1 MSSTMS
7 NSPALDLIQ
16 ANQDKISSLCEQRQV
31 SRLELFGSATSV
43 DVPGHSLHCFDPQT
57 SDLDFLV
64 EFAVQ
69 SPQGAAER
77 FFGLRDGL
85 ANALGHAIDL
95 VELHT
100 IQNPYFLEAIAHTRV
115 VIYDHSAI

>member
-1 MSSTMS
+1 MNSTMS
-7 NSPALDLIQ
+7 NFSALDFIQ

-31 SRLELFGSATSV
+31 SRLELFGSATSI
-43 DVPGHSLHCFDPQT
+43 DVPGRSPHRFDSQT

-64 EFAVQ
+64 EFAIQ
-69 SPQGAAER
+69 SPHG

-85 ANALGHAIDL
+85 ANVLGHIIDL

-100 IQNPYFLEAIAHTRV
+100 IQNPYFLEAIAPTRI